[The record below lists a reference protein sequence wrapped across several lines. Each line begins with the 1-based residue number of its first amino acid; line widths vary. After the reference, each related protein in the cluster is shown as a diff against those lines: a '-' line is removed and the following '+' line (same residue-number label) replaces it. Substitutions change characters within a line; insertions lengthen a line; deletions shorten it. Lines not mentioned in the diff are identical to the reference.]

1 MVMRFT
7 MLISFLT
14 LVVSSIVSV
23 KAGSNARRQTA
34 FNPTIVP
41 GLAHPAYLDLDTG
54 ASLAAFEYGNTSK
67 QPLLDWPCTNPGP
80 VPLLSYGGCLIINA
94 TQAPITFSSLSAVY
108 SMDSSPSHTHRT

>member
-1 MVMRFT
+1 MRLT
-7 MLISFLT
+7 MLISFLS
-14 LVVSSIVSV
+14 LVVCSFVPV

-67 QPLLDWPCTNPGP
+67 QSLLDWSCTTLGP
-80 VPLLSYGGCLIINA
+80 VPLLSYGIA
-94 TQAPITFSSLSAVY
+94 ESLVL
-108 SMDSSPSHTHRT
+108 HRVQ